1 MEFFRSWERD
11 FFYTFLNRLLY
22 HNANSSMDATCEQFF
37 IGENSNKGRKDDV
50 LAKGM
55 NIPEIDFNPLLDSLL
70 AEVL

>member
-1 MEFFRSWERD
+1 
-11 FFYTFLNRLLY
+11 
-22 HNANSSMDATCEQFF
+22 MDATCEQFF